1 MRLESLALLFALTF
15 ATAVNSQS
23 APQGDVGEVHFA
35 NSGAASAQA
44 SFLRGL
50 AQLHNFE
57 YDDAAA
63 EFRKAQQADP
73 NFAMAYWG
81 EAMTYTHPLWY
92 EQDQPAARAAL
103 NRLAATPDARAAKA
117 ATARERDYLHA
128 IEILYGDGTK
138 NDRDDSYSQAMAVV
152 HQKYPADVDAAAFYA
167 LSLMGTCHNGRDIPV
182 YMHAL
187 AILEDLFYANPNHP
201 GVAHYIIHASDDPVH
216 APLGLHAAR
225 AYSKIAP
232 NAAHAQ
238 HMTSHIFI
246 AMGMWDDVVHANE
259 VAVAVTN
266 KQAEAQHKPARV
278 CGHYNL
284 WLEYGYLQ
292 QGRVQSA
299 RATLDACTKTV
310 SQNDPSSGA
319 VILDGKKP
327 ALWPFAEMR
336 ARYLID
342 SEDWNGDV
350 AAMKFPANGDADART
365 TFDFGTGYAAIHRND
380 LPAARAAFTD
390 LQAASAALPAD
401 LKGDAR
407 FMARITILNGELQAM
422 ITAAEGNLAA
432 AIKSVQALTPTES
445 AMPFEF
451 GPPPIEKPTYELL
464 GELSLQAG
472 NAAQARDAF
481 QIALQHTPE
490 RTADLEGLA
499 RAQTAAGN
507 ADAGREIEAH
517 LRQIWHGADRIPP
530 ARP

>member
-1 MRLESLALLFALTF
+1 MRLKSLALLFVLTF
-15 ATAVNSQS
+15 AISVNSQS
-23 APQGDVGEVHFA
+23 SPQGDVGEVHFA

-103 NRLAATPDARAAKA
+103 NHLAPTPEARAAKA
-117 ATARERDYLHA
+117 GTARERDYLHA
-128 IEILYGDGTK
+128 VEILYGEGTK
-138 NDRDDSYSQAMAVV
+138 EDRDILYSQAMGVV
-152 HQKYPADVDAAAFYA
+152 HQKYPTDVDAAAFYA
-167 LSLMGTCHNGRDIPV
+167 LSLMGTCHNGREIPV
-182 YMHAL
+182 YMRAL

-246 AMGMWDDVVHANE
+246 AMGMWDDVVYANE

-278 CGHYNL
+278 CGHYNF

-299 RATLDACTKTV
+299 RATLDSCLKTV
-310 SQNDPSSGA
+310 SQTDPSSGG
-319 VILDGKKP
+319 ITLDGNKP
-327 ALWPFAEMR
+327 GLAPFAEMR
-336 ARYLID
+336 TRYLID
-342 SEDWNGDV
+342 TQDWKGDV
-350 AAMKFPANGDADART
+350 AAMKFPANGNSEGRI

-380 LPAARAAFTD
+380 LPAARSALTD
-390 LQAASAALPAD
+390 LQAASAALSAD
-401 LKGDAR
+401 MKAETH
-407 FMARITILNGELQAM
+407 FMQRINILDGELQAM
-422 ITAAEGNLAA
+422 ITAAEGNVAQ
-432 AIKSVQALTPTES
+432 AIKSVQALAPTES

-451 GPPPIEKPTYELL
+451 GPPSVEKPSYELL

-472 NAAQARDAF
+472 DARQARDAF
-481 QIALQHTPE
+481 QISLQRTPE
-490 RTADLEGLA
+490 RTADLDGLA